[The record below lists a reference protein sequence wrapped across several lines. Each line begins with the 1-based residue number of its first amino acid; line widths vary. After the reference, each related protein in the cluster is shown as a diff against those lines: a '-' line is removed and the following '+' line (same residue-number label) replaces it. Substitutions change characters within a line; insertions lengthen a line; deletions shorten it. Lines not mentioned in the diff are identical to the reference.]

1 MATQL
6 QRAQKAQIPHPDNHS
21 PTFDLQKYFVIVDK
35 QLCQATPPETGMETK
50 DLKKGD
56 WSGTFLAKQ
65 ESRASFRYL
74 THKDASESDSG

>member
-56 WSGTFLAKQ
+56 
-65 ESRASFRYL
+65 
-74 THKDASESDSG
+74 